1 MQLLEDSGMPLTRE
15 QIAKALKLR
24 GDDQLEALRRRL
36 RAMERDGQLIFNRR
50 GGYGLAHKMDL
61 VRGRVVGHPD
71 GFGFLIPEDGGEDLF
86 LPTHEMRAVLHGD
99 RIVARVSGVDRR
111 GRREGAV
118 VEVLQRAN
126 ERVVGRLFVEAG
138 IGFVVPDNKRI
149 SQDILVPA
157 EEQYGAKHG
166 QIVSLQ
172 LIEQPAKHR
181 QAIGRVVEILGDHM
195 APGMEIDIAVR
206 AFDLPQQWSPL
217 VESEVAGLSPVV
229 PEQAKQ
235 GREDLRMLPL
245 VTIDGEDARDFDDAV
260 YCERQGKGWRLIV
273 AIADVSSYV
282 SPGTALDAEARERGN
297 SVYFPENVIPMLP
310 EALSNGLCSLNP
322 EVDRLCMACELNIKP
337 SGRLADYRFFQAVMC
352 SHARLTYNKV
362 AAILQ
367 QGDEAL
373 RQEYATLV
381 PHLEHLYE
389 LFKVLHTEREKRGAI
404 DFETTETRVV
414 FGENRKI
421 ERIVPV
427 VRNDA
432 HRLIEECML
441 LANVAA
447 ADFLLKRRMPGL
459 FRIHE
464 GPAEQKLN
472 DLRAFLGELGLQL
485 GGGDE
490 PQAKHYARL
499 LDSVRGRP
507 DAHLIQTVMLR
518 SLAQAMYSPK
528 NLGHFGLAFDAYA
541 HFTSPIRRY
550 PDLVVHRAIRHA
562 LDDGKAADFIYS
574 EEQLHNLGE
583 HCSMTDRRADEAT
596 RDALDWLKCEY
607 MLDKVGEEFDGI
619 VTAVTSFGL
628 FIELNEIYVEGL
640 VHVTALSNDYYHHD
654 PVHHRLVGERTGRVY
669 RLADVVRVKVARVD
683 LDERKIDFVLVDAE
697 PSIGA
702 GTKRRKPAAEKKRRK
717 SGAKSKRKARRSK
730 S

>member
-1 MQLLEDSGMPLTRE
+1 
-15 QIAKALKLR
+15 
-24 GDDQLEALRRRL
+24 
-36 RAMERDGQLIFNRR
+36 
-50 GGYGLAHKMDL
+50 
-61 VRGRVVGHPD
+61 
-71 GFGFLIPEDGGEDLF
+71 
-86 LPTHEMRAVLHGD
+86 
-99 RIVARVSGVDRR
+99 
-111 GRREGAV
+111 
-118 VEVLQRAN
+118 
-126 ERVVGRLFVEAG
+126 
-138 IGFVVPDNKRI
+138 
-149 SQDILVPA
+149 
-157 EEQYGAKHG
+157 
-166 QIVSLQ
+166 
-172 LIEQPAKHR
+172 
-181 QAIGRVVEILGDHM
+181 
-195 APGMEIDIAVR
+195 
-206 AFDLPQQWSPL
+206 
-217 VESEVAGLSPVV
+217 
-229 PEQAKQ
+229 
-235 GREDLRMLPL
+235 
-245 VTIDGEDARDFDDAV
+245 
-260 YCERQGKGWRLIV
+260 
-273 AIADVSSYV
+273 
-282 SPGTALDAEARERGN
+282 
-297 SVYFPENVIPMLP
+297 
-310 EALSNGLCSLNP
+310 
-322 EVDRLCMACELNIKP
+322 
-337 SGRLADYRFFQAVMC
+337 
-352 SHARLTYNKV
+352 
-362 AAILQ
+362 
-367 QGDEAL
+367 
-373 RQEYATLV
+373 
-381 PHLEHLYE
+381 
-389 LFKVLHTEREKRGAI
+389 
-404 DFETTETRVV
+404 
-414 FGENRKI
+414 
-421 ERIVPV
+421 
-427 VRNDA
+427 
-432 HRLIEECML
+432 
-441 LANVAA
+441 
-447 ADFLLKRRMPGL
+447 MPGL

-550 PDLVVHRAIRHA
+550 P
-562 LDDGKAADFIYS
+562 ADFIYS